1 MESHKDHDRTA
12 LSAESE
18 LTRCLAQKEPTFAEI
33 SHFLSEYVNAAL
45 SLSSRPDPANT
56 TSYFDRFRSICQ
68 DAILLDFDTAR
79 DTDVEGRLWDAHL
92 KVNNRFRKLL
102 SRYRDENAKKKPVE
116 KRKLEKHY
124 LDFIKSSQR
133 FYRGYIQH
141 ISSHF
146 GGIVELEKVARKFNF
161 ESTNTLIEF
170 NGLPVLR
177 RPVNN
182 TDTNHQPLPD
192 LSAQPPIPTTPDLRK
207 RILQSC
213 HATLIRLG
221 DLSRYRETELVNK
234 DRKWGPAI
242 GYYDLASVIYPA
254 SGTSHNQLAVIALAD
269 GNHFRATYH
278 LYRALSTQKS
288 HPSAKGNLEIE
299 FKKVMSLWAKR
310 ELIRPEDAG
319 IPGRALAPWF
329 VYLHAQCYRGNDFP
343 EHDELES
350 EVMSQLAVEIRER
363 PLEGMLQ
370 KFCLVNIAAEDFA
383 RARSNEEPVSNA
395 RLFFQRINVK
405 TFFTLLQILLVELER
420 FAAEDSSA
428 SSNGKDVAKNG
439 PDKLTVVARRIL
451 PALRHYSSWLLVTNE
466 FLVAQKEEKD
476 SALSIQIQ
484 EFWKIYAGTLTLLT
498 STFDVAQLP
507 EIDYLLEDDEESLGF
522 LPLDQSSTS
531 RRYIG
536 INGQLKPRMNDP
548 GIERSHPNM
557 EMMYRIREF
566 VIDGLDLV
574 VGNKIPVALIDDE
587 DKKTFLYRE
596 DGLPSQF
603 FSSPHG
609 HEQTLPTPNVE
620 REDIPPPPAAQD
632 ANSAA
637 EGRSMFGGSQAA
649 SASMSANM
657 NRIVEG
663 VERLVESDTYENA
676 PNVPGPYA
684 FLNEPQDIDT
694 PPAHM
699 GSTMNGFPFNEQTT
713 PQLGTPIPPPGL
725 APPNPGAADS
735 LRASISQSY
744 SPLASVPG
752 MPSIWNTA
760 SPPAPLRERTSPR
773 TPPGLG
779 QQPQM
784 HSMAPPSAGLQRTPS
799 QGQIANDLL
808 HQSMMGHIQTPS
820 FFDPA
825 GPVPSSWIPPTNSST
840 ALSRQPPGTWD
851 GDNFNHMAYGS
862 YSSQPMSSALPN
874 QTWANEAF
882 IASGFPAS
890 GGPFAPGFGSHR
902 KSTSQLGAIGQ
913 TPPCG
918 QGG

>member
-1 MESHKDHDRTA
+1 MASFQDTWQIA
-12 LSAESE
+12 LTAESE
-18 LTRCLAQKEPTFAEI
+18 LMRCLAQKEPTFAEI
-33 SHFLSEYVNAAL
+33 SHFLSE
-45 SLSSRPDPANT
+45 
-56 TSYFDRFRSICQ
+56 FRTICQ
-68 DAILLDFDTAR
+68 NSILLDFDTAR
-79 DTDVEGRLWDAHL
+79 DTDVESRLWDAHL

-102 SRYRDENAKKKPVE
+102 SRYREENAKKKPVE
-116 KRKLEKHY
+116 RRKLEKHY

-141 ISSHF
+141 LSSHF
-146 GGIVELEKVARKFNF
+146 GGVVELEKVTRKFNF
-161 ESTNTLIEF
+161 ENS
-170 NGLPVLR
+170 
-177 RPVNN
+177 
-182 TDTNHQPLPD
+182 
-192 LSAQPPIPTTPDLRK
+192 SAQPSVSLTPDLRK

-221 DLSRYRETELVNK
+221 DLSRYRETELVGK
-234 DRKWGPAI
+234 DRNWGPAI
-242 GYYDLASVIYPA
+242 GYYDLASVIYPV
-254 SGTSHNQLAVIALAD
+254 SGASHNQLAVIALAD

-278 LYRALSTQKS
+278 LYRALSTQNP

-299 FKKVMSLWAKR
+299 FKKVMNLWTKR

-329 VYLHAQCYRGNDFP
+329 VYLHAKCYKGDDFP

-350 EVMSQLAVEIRER
+350 EVMSQLAVETRER
-363 PLEGMLQ
+363 SLEGTLQ

-383 RARSNEEPVSNA
+383 RVRSSEESVSNA

-420 FAAEDSSA
+420 FAAEDSSN
-428 SSNGKDVAKNG
+428 SSKDTVRNGH
-439 PDKLTVVARRIL
+439 DKITVVARRIL
-451 PALRHYSSWLLVTNE
+451 PSLRHYSSWLLVASD

-484 EFWKIYAGTLTLLT
+484 EFWKIYAGTLTLLA

-522 LPLDQSSTS
+522 VPLDQAATS

-536 INGQLKPRMNDP
+536 TDGQLKPRMNDS

-557 EMMYRIREF
+557 EMLYRIREF

-574 VGNKIPVALIDDE
+574 VGNKIPIALIDDE

-596 DGLPSQF
+596 DGLPAQF

-609 HEQTLPTPNVE
+609 HQQTLPTPTIG
-620 REDIPPPPAAQD
+620 REDIPPATQD
-632 ANSAA
+632 SNSVA
-637 EGRSMFGGSQAA
+637 EARSTFGGSQSA

-676 PNVPGPYA
+676 PNDWGHYP
-684 FLNEPQDIDT
+684 FSNEPLDMPT
-694 PPAHM
+694 PSAAM
-699 GSTMNGFPFNEQTT
+699 GSSANAFAFDQPP

-725 APPNPGAADS
+725 GPPNPGAAES

-760 SPPAPLRERTSPR
+760 SAPAPLRENTSPR

-784 HSMAPPSAGLQRTPS
+784 HPMAPPNAMMPDRSPS
-799 QGQIANDLL
+799 QGQIGNDFLR
-808 HQSMMGHIQTPS
+808 QSMRGQTQS
-820 FFDPA
+820 SGFFDPA
-825 GPVPSSWIPPTNSST
+825 GPVPSSWIPPTNLSAALPQSIPDSWDKNH
-840 ALSRQPPGTWD
+840 LSR
-851 GDNFNHMAYGS
+851 MSYGS
-862 YSSQPMSSALPN
+862 YPSHPMSSGMPN

-882 IASGFPAS
+882 IGSGLPAS
-890 GGPFAPGFGSHR
+890 GSPFNSGFGDHR
-902 KSTSQLGAIGQ
+902 KSSAQLGAVGQ